1 MLEDWHHHSHTVSA
15 LMRNANTAL
24 LEMFDHYTASE
35 WIEQK
40 VYPMFH
46 KLSQIRNLGDTM
58 KTVKFWPSRPYPPLD
73 TLTGMGIGVPV
84 MTTTQRP
91 RQRIIGKS
99 KNVYYQPQANLIGA
113 ERSASGQKSTSVKKI
128 REGLRPLANS
138 FPGSSERL
146 KISNQLR

>member
-1 MLEDWHHHSHTVSA
+1 
-15 LMRNANTAL
+15 
-24 LEMFDHYTASE
+24 
-35 WIEQK
+35 
-40 VYPMFH
+40 
-46 KLSQIRNLGDTM
+46 M

-128 REGLRPLANS
+128 REGLRPLVNS